1 MRQVPA
7 PCCAGPGLTD
17 WEKPWMSPPDA
28 VGSTAFAVEESLAS
42 VVEAGGARATSQSHH
57 GKAHAVPVR
66 DVVSSSSWLA
76 EALYRSFEVLVALL
90 GLTLG
95 LPLMLVEA
103 LLIRWDSP
111 GPVLFFHQ
119 RPGRSI
125 MVRGRHL
132 EGRTD
137 LIPPPGGYE
146 PDTLYYVP
154 SYFRLVKFRTMHH
167 DARRRWPE
175 MYEYKFVPE
184 EFHRQRT
191 TYERDPRVTR
201 IGRILRQLSVDE
213 LPNLWCV
220 LVGDMRLVGPRPEAP
235 EVLQYYTPQE
245 MYKFACKP
253 GITGLAQINGRG
265 LLNWGEVLAWDLRY
279 VRTRNVMLDLKIIF
293 TTIKY
298 VIIRHGAF

>member
-1 MRQVPA
+1 
-7 PCCAGPGLTD
+7 
-17 WEKPWMSPPDA
+17 MSPPDA
-28 VGSTAFAVEESLAS
+28 VGSAAFAVEPSPES
-42 VVEAGGARATSQSHH
+42 VVQAASGRATSRSHH
-57 GKAHAVPVR
+57 GKAYAVPVR
-66 DVVSSSSWLA
+66 DVVSSSNWLA

-95 LPLMLVEA
+95 LPLLLIEA
-103 LLIRWDSP
+103 MVIRWDSP

-125 MVRGRHL
+125 KVHGRDL

-137 LIPPPGGYE
+137 LLPPPGGYE

-154 SYFRLVKFRTMHH
+154 SYFRLVKFRTMYH
-167 DARRRWPE
+167 DARTRWPE
-175 MYEYKFVPE
+175 FYAYKFVPE

-191 TYERDPRVTR
+191 TYEFDPRVTR
-201 IGRILRQLSVDE
+201 VGRILRQLSVDE

-235 EVLQYYTPQE
+235 EVLQYYTPEE

-265 LLNWGEVLAWDLRY
+265 LLNWGEVLAWDLQY
-279 VRTRNVMLDLKIIF
+279 VRTRSVGLDLKIIF

>member
-1 MRQVPA
+1 
-7 PCCAGPGLTD
+7 
-17 WEKPWMSPPDA
+17 MSPPDA
-28 VGSTAFAVEESLAS
+28 VGSGALAVDESAAP
-42 VVEAGGARATSQSHH
+42 VVQADGARETSRTHY
-57 GKAHAVPVR
+57 GKAYAVPVR
-66 DVVSSSSWLA
+66 DVVRSSGWLA
-76 EALYRSFEVLVALL
+76 EALYRAFEILVALL
-90 GLTLG
+90 GLTLA

-103 LLIRWDSP
+103 LLIRLDSP
-111 GPVLFFHQ
+111 GPVLFFHR

-132 EGRTD
+132 ERRTD
-137 LIPPPGGYE
+137 LLPPPGGYE

-154 SYFRLVKFRTMHH
+154 SYFRIVKFRTMYQ
-167 DARRRWPE
+167 DARSRWPE
-175 MYEYKFVPE
+175 LYAYKFEPD
-184 EFHRQRT
+184 EFHRQHT
-191 TYERDPRVTR
+191 THEFDPRVTR
-201 IGRILRQLSVDE
+201 VGRILRTLSVDE

-245 MYKFACKP
+245 MYKLACKP

-279 VRTRNVMLDLKIIF
+279 VRTRSVALDLKIIF

-298 VIIRHGAF
+298 VVIRHGAF